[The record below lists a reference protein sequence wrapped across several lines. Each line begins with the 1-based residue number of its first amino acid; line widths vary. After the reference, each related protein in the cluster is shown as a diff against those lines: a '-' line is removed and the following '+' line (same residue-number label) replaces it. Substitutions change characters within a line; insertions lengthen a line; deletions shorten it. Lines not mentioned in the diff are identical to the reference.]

1 MEKLW
6 YKIFGSNKEVVIER
20 YQTIEKHIT
29 VRILKYEDHRISVFQ
44 FTHATYRE
52 CSLIIVNEFRSHS
65 NSVMFNYIHY
75 FCFVTSDNHLRY
87 YVLVCIF
94 MI

>member
-29 VRILKYEDHRISVFQ
+29 VRKLKYNYLRISVFQ
-44 FTHATYRE
+44 FTHTTYRE
-52 CSLIIVNEFRSHS
+52 SSLVIVNELSLTVIMLYLT
-65 NSVMFNYIHY
+65 NSLIL
-75 FCFVTSDNHLRY
+75 FCNVG
-87 YVLVCIF
+87 
-94 MI
+94 